1 MDAVNAVQPLT
12 SADST
17 FANTQTSIDQNA
29 QMQSR
34 PALLRTDQA
43 IHILGVPLEFGNAQL
58 RVPQWERFAKNTLTD
73 HDLRLMQA
81 VAIAIDLNQ
90 PLLIEGGSG
99 LGKSQTVERVC
110 SLAKR
115 SCYYA
120 NCHDFTAEVL
130 IGSMSIRDDTKSGY
144 GWVDG
149 VVVQAIRNGGV
160 LFLDEYNF
168 MRGDTRG
175 RLHEIL
181 DSILRGKDEIV
192 LVENGAEIVA
202 VHPDFRIVAA
212 QNPPGAPFLDREIL
226 DPAQIT
232 RFLYLKMSADLPD
245 EVKQARALGA
255 FGYRQASQLMPRD
268 WLSTANSQSLRS
280 VVATREELVWVAS
293 RFIEAHANIERAIAA
308 GELGSEQPQPL
319 HLSLDRDRK
328 RIFAFMLRYF
338 DRSLA
343 NSLSLALNFY
353 MTNLF
358 ESERDKSHAS
368 KIISSALK

>member
-1 MDAVNAVQPLT
+1 MDAVNNLGS
-12 SADST
+12 SADSST
-17 FANTQTSIDQNA
+17 IITPLNA
-29 QMQSR
+29 LDPNASLPAR
-34 PALLRTDQA
+34 PPILLSDHA
-43 IHILGVPLEFGNAQL
+43 VSILGVPIEFGSATT
-58 RVPQWERFAKNTLTD
+58 RVPQWERFSRNTLTD
-73 HDLRLMQA
+73 YDLRLMQA

-115 SCYYA
+115 ACFYA

-149 VVVQAIRNGGV
+149 VVVQAIREGGV

-192 LVENGAEIVA
+192 LVENGAEIVP
-202 VHPDFRIVAA
+202 VHRDFRIVAA

-232 RFLYLKMSADLPD
+232 RFLYLKQPADLPD
-245 EVKQARALGA
+245 DVKQARALGA
-255 FGYRQASQLMPRD
+255 FGYKRQSSLVPVD
-268 WLSTANSQSLRS
+268 WLSTANSQQLGS
-280 VVATREELVWVAS
+280 VSATRGDLIDVAKH
-293 RFIEAHANIERAIAA
+293 FIEAHANIERAIAA
-308 GELGSEQPQPL
+308 GEIGSEQPQPL

-338 DRSLA
+338 DDTLAKSL
-343 NSLSLALNFY
+343 NKALRYY
-353 MTNLF
+353 MTSLF
-358 ESERDKSHAS
+358 ENSRDKSRVS
-368 KIISSALK
+368 QIIANAIK

>member
-1 MDAVNAVQPLT
+1 MDAVNAVHSKVAASQIIHHH
-12 SADST
+12 
-17 FANTQTSIDQNA
+17 TSIDPNA
-29 QMQSR
+29 QLQSR
-34 PALLRTDQA
+34 PPILLTDQA
-43 IHILGVPLEFGNAQL
+43 VHILGVALEFGSASA
-58 RVPQWERFAKNTLTD
+58 RVPAWERFARNTLTD
-73 HDLRLMQA
+73 YDLKLMQA

-115 SCYYA
+115 ACYYA

-192 LVENGAEIVA
+192 LVENGAEIVP

-232 RFLYLKMSADLPD
+232 RFLYLKQPADLPD

-255 FGYRQASQLMPRD
+255 FGYTHQSSLMPVD
-268 WLSTANSQSLRS
+268 WLSTANSQQLGS
-280 VVATREELVWVAS
+280 VIATREQLVWVAS
-293 RFIEAHANIERAIAA
+293 HFIEAHANIERAIAA
-308 GELGSEQPQPL
+308 GEIGSEQPQPL

-338 DRSLA
+338 DQSLERSLQV
-343 NSLSLALNFY
+343 ALRYY
-353 MTNLF
+353 MTSLF
-358 ESERDKSHAS
+358 ESSRDKLRAS
-368 KIISSALK
+368 QIIANAMK